1 MKYWL
6 VTVSAPYCGTDT
18 NYIAIAEE
26 NPENEL
32 QDWFYGEAIE
42 DLWCNYSRFV
52 EDDIQEDIENGMSVD
67 EAWAKAR
74 EEWDY
79 DCGID
84 IEEISEEEFNND
96 WKDYEV
102 VYSEI
107 QGKDS
112 N

>member
-6 VTVSAPYCGTDT
+6 ITVSAPYCGTDT
-18 NYIAIAEE
+18 SYIAIAEE

-32 QDWFYGEAIE
+32 QGWFYGEAIE

-52 EDDIQEDIENGMSVD
+52 EDDIQADIENGMPED
-67 EAWAKAR
+67 EAWEKAR

-79 DCGID
+79 DCGIG
-84 IEEISEEEFNND
+84 IEEISEEEYLND

-102 VYSEI
+102 VYSEV
-107 QGKDS
+107 QNKES

>member
-6 VTVSAPYCGTDT
+6 ITVSAPYCGTDT
-18 NYIAIAEE
+18 NYTAIAEE

-32 QDWFYGEAIE
+32 QGWFYGEAIE

-52 EDDIQEDIENGMSVD
+52 EDDIQDDIENGIPED
-67 EAWAKAR
+67 EAWEKAR
-74 EEWDY
+74 QDWDD
-79 DCGID
+79 DCSID

-96 WKDYEV
+96 WKGYEV

-107 QGKDS
+107 SDKK
-112 N
+112 

>member
-6 VTVSAPYCGTDT
+6 ITVSAPYCGTDT

-26 NPENEL
+26 NPEDGL
-32 QDWFYGEAIE
+32 QEWFYGEAVE
-42 DLWCNYSRFV
+42 DLWYNYSKFV
-52 EDDIQEDIENGMSVD
+52 EDDIREDIESGMPED
-67 EAWAKAR
+67 EAWEIAI
-74 EEWDY
+74 EEWEYNCDMK
-79 DCGID
+79 
-84 IEEISEEEFNND
+84 IEEISEEEYLND

-107 QGKDS
+107 QDKES